1 MTQIEA
7 SARQPRRD
15 QTCRSCRL
23 ASMAGQVVM
32 VLCWTGV
39 IPVAQLVPATVA
51 AAFEPYW
58 RVLLAPVL
66 CLAAATILVDALR
79 LAGTVRGRIQRVAL
93 LALQIAGVLLACFI
107 VKDVAALP
115 YSGPGLGATPDQ
127 QVLLFFV
134 HSGATA
140 ASAILPFVL
149 VIIVVTGL
157 LLRLIRG
164 DLLAA

>member
-7 SARQPRRD
+7 SVRRPRRGPIGR
-15 QTCRSCRL
+15 TGL
-23 ASMAGQVVM
+23 MAGILAQVIL

-39 IPVAQLVPATVA
+39 IPVEQLVPAKVA
-51 AAFEPYW
+51 MAFEPYW
-58 RVLLAPVL
+58 RALLVPVL
-66 CLAAATILVDALR
+66 CLAAATILIDGLR
-79 LAGTVRGRIQRVAL
+79 LAGMVRARIERLAL
-93 LALQIAGVLLACFI
+93 LALQIASVFVAWLI
-107 VKDVAALP
+107 TKDVAALP
-115 YSGPGLGATPDQ
+115 YSGADLGATPDQ

-134 HSGATA
+134 HSGATI

-149 VIIVVTGL
+149 VIIVLTGL